1 MAWTRSDDNT
11 LLHPKV
17 LRAGRGGDDRM
28 VNEVYGFVARCC
40 TWSGGLLTDGFIPLE
55 IAEVASPT
63 RWEVLTKAAVKA
75 DMLRRHRGPDGDWG
89 WTVVMED
96 QLFHVRSKAE
106 VMKDREASR
115 RLTRVQAIAR
125 DVRLRDGDQCRYC
138 AKTVTFEGD
147 RRSNRAGTYDHQV
160 PPDQGGEETV
170 ENVVVACGGCNRA
183 KADRTPEQ
191 AGMTLRPAPDEPY
204 YSAFTR
210 SWLDLDAPDAAPA
223 RPAAEGADTAATGR
237 ARSRTARPVSDL
249 DLPASGGSPGSG
261 RDGPGSGLVGGPPD
275 APHHLPQRT
284 DQPRTRGSRGR
295 RGRSAPQATPEIP

>member
-1 MAWTRSDDNT
+1 MAWTRTDDTT

-40 TWSGGLLTDGFIPLE
+40 TWSGGLLTDGFIPVE
-55 IAEVASPT
+55 IAQVASPT
-63 RWEVLTKAAVKA
+63 RWELLTKAAVKA
-75 DMLRRHRGPDGDWG
+75 DMLRRRRGPDGDWG

-106 VMKDREASR
+106 VLKDREASR

-125 DVRLRDGDQCRYC
+125 EVRLRDGDQCRYC

-147 RRSNRAGTYDHQV
+147 RRSNRAGTYDHRI

-170 ENVVVACGGCNRA
+170 ENVVVACGACNRA
-183 KADRTPEQ
+183 KADRTPDE

-210 SWLDLDAPDAAPA
+210 SWLELDP
-223 RPAAEGADTAATGR
+223 RPAAEGADPAATEG
-237 ARSRTARPVSDL
+237 AGQDPQPKARPGSDL
-249 DLPASGGSPGSG
+249 DLPAYGGSPGAG
-261 RDGPGSGLVGGPPD
+261 RAGPGSGLVGGPPN
-275 APHHLPQRT
+275 APDQPRRT

-295 RGRSAPQATPEIP
+295 RGRSAPPPEVP